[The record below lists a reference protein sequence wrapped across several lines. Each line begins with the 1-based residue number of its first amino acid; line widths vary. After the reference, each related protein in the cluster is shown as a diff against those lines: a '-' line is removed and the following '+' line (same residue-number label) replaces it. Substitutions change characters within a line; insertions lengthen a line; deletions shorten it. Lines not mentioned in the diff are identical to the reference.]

1 MNSIVKKGAG
11 IRFVLPPEAVANGLD
26 ASHETAEEGKGDRPI
41 EPRGGVANIAM
52 AVTLGRD
59 VRQQFEAQKSRL
71 AEYEKA
77 GTGLIDLD
85 PRRVRASR
93 YANRHEA
100 SFSTAEFREF
110 KADLMESGGNLVP
123 VKVRPVEGARLGE
136 PDFELIYGHRRHRAA
151 LDEGL
156 PLRAI
161 VQAVDDK
168 KLFVDMDRENR
179 GRASLSAWEQGL
191 MYLKALNDGLF
202 GNQKVLAA
210 ELGLSEAVV
219 SRAISIGS
227 LPQEIVASFSAPM
240 VLSYRM
246 GLQLVDAV
254 AKDAAGVLH
263 RAAEIFRMNPRPDD
277 SQVLKL
283 LLLQQEDK
291 PARSV
296 RTSHLLM
303 GKSRVGRIAVD
314 AAGGLV
320 VEMRL
325 PALAPERRESLI
337 QAIKVALREAS
348 AENA

>member
-11 IRFVLPPEAVANGLD
+11 IRFVLPPEAVTPEPS
-26 ASHETAEEGKGDRPI
+26 ASPETDEEDKGDLPL

-52 AVTLGRD
+52 AVTLGRE

-77 GTGLIDLD
+77 GTGLVDLD

-100 SFSTAEFREF
+100 SFSTAEFKDF
-110 KADLMESGGNLVP
+110 KADLKESGGNLVP
-123 VKVRPVEGARLGE
+123 VKVRPIEAARPGE

-151 LDEGL
+151 LEEGL

-179 GRASLSAWEQGL
+179 GRASLSVWEQGV

-227 LPQEIVASFSAPM
+227 LPQEVVASFSAPV

-246 GLQLVDAV
+246 GLLLVDAV
-254 AKDAAGVLH
+254 AKDSSGVMRRAAG
-263 RAAEIFRMNPRPDD
+263 IFVMNPKPDD
-277 SQVLKL
+277 SHVLRL
-283 LLLQQEDK
+283 LLSQPEEK
-291 PARSV
+291 PARAV

-303 GKSRVGRIAVD
+303 GKKKVGRVAVD
-314 AAGGLV
+314 AVGGLV
-320 VEMRL
+320 VEIKL
-325 PALAPERRESLI
+325 SALAPKRRESFI
-337 QAIKVALREAS
+337 QAIE
-348 AENA
+348 